1 MKRQN
6 IFLRQSNIKKIEEF
20 DEPLAQ
26 PGKIFLA
33 EIHGSAQRFLKVK
46 KLSKYIR
53 FCKCCLLPSE
63 TPGVVIPYTCLDNK
77 EDFGI
82 GIQLYFYYIFFCSII
97 CLVSLVLCSIP
108 AMVFSKRYY
117 DDVEKHCESYFYSK
131 EGNLTYNKSVIGEKL
146 HPELSTNSTNCYKY
160 LGITSSSGSSDDNII
175 KTDWIMKFSSDNVI
189 NYYNLFKEKS
199 KEPDKITEVLFDYCF
214 MHFLTSIIL
223 LIINFFFIHY
233 VNLINDKEDFESTTP
248 RDYTLLIHGVTRPN
262 KDITKLQHL
271 KNILTEISKN
281 YFRLEVHKIIPCYN
295 LVELYKLTKNVFE
308 DKIKIYH
315 AYNFKRQ
322 KNLHTKYLK
331 QNKTYSKIFNYN
343 YNYDVINNDAEKKN
357 LNNNNDDTNITNIN
371 NINNI
376 NLNTLTNINNNNK
389 TSLINQNNNLS
400 SNQLNQN
407 NNTEIYIH
415 DQNLGYYKQVLWMV
429 FATPLNKIEQR
440 IAKNNQK
447 IKEIEKDL
455 ADNPDKHSSG
465 TYFVVFKYIKMKDKF
480 YEFFPVHTIPRIFL
494 YIKYFF
500 QNIIFSGMVSDK
512 TKRANYIKKEITV
525 EYATEAYEVVWQNM
539 GYSLCSKS
547 LYLLASIVT
556 TIVLIC
562 FSFLIIFYLNS
573 VQFNLTEGKNIH
585 KFYEYL
591 LSFLISIIISLINSL
606 GRKLLK
612 LVTKRFEAIETKTD
626 YYISLSIKMSIFT
639 FINTDIVPL
648 LSNYFQSDWNENSI
662 LLNNIFMIFLTN
674 FTLKPLVF
682 YLNPNLLVKLSKRAR
697 ARKEIE
703 GLPLEES
710 TYTQDE
716 LNRLF
721 QNPSMSMC
729 YKYSFYTNIILTTF
743 FYMSLFPLGVVFSFV
758 GLLLSYFLEIVHLGF
773 YKRPEVLNS
782 RLCKCFIHHFKV
794 VIGVFAVGNFV
805 FLRDVEKHYDI
816 DWSLIN
822 LILFIIIAFIP
833 YHEIKFNL
841 LGVTEGE
848 ITKGSYDEYELM
860 FPTDYE
866 KQNPLTKK
874 AAMIKYFKLLRK
886 SNLIDDIQNEYLTNR
901 IKKESAMV
909 NYYKTSKNV
918 GNILNYYE
926 FQNQFVRLKKKY
938 KFIKLMK
945 NKNRKLNTYEVFIN
959 QKARERRETLASI
972 NPINELR
979 KSNNRKITDNVI
991 DIQTNTNNLEDYSQ
1005 LGYDKNY
1012 KIKGLVEDNPKYR
1025 RRISKHMRE
1034 ALFQSVKDQGLYS
1047 ETEDESDDDDDS
1059 LKSDNSDESSKNI
1072 YSDVNNSSNNYKH
1085 DGEYKITYI
1094 ENDESKK

>member
-1 MKRQN
+1 MMKRQN
-6 IFLRQSNIKKIEEF
+6 IILRQSNIKKIEEF

-33 EIHGSAQRFLKVK
+33 EIHGSAQRFLKIK

-82 GIQLYFYYIFFCSII
+82 GIQLYFYYIFFCSTI
-97 CLVSLVLCSIP
+97 CLASLFLCSIP

-117 DDVEKHCESYFYSK
+117 DDVEKHCESYFFLNSANY
-131 EGNLTYNKSVIGEKL
+131 TYNKSSIEKQL
-146 HPELSTNSTNCYKY
+146 YPELSTNSTNCYKY
-160 LGITSSSGSSDDNII
+160 LGITLSSTSSDDNII

-199 KEPDKITEVLFDYCF
+199 DDPNQITEVLFNYSF
-214 MHFLTSIIL
+214 MYFLASIIL

-248 RDYTLLIHGVTRPN
+248 RDYTVLIRGVTRPN
-262 KDITKLQHL
+262 KNITKLQHL
-271 KNILTEISKN
+271 KNILKEISDN
-281 YFRLEVHKIIPCYN
+281 YFKLEVHRIIPCYN

-322 KNLHTKYLK
+322 KNLHKKYLK
-331 QNKTYSKIFNYN
+331 QNKNYSKIFNNN
-343 YNYDVINNDAEKKN
+343 YNNINNDAENRN
-357 LNNNNDDTNITNIN
+357 LNIINEDSNIANIN
-371 NINNI
+371 NINQ
-376 NLNTLTNINNNNK
+376 NTPNNINNTNII
-389 TSLINQNNNLS
+389 SL
-400 SNQLNQN
+400 NQLNQYN
-407 NNTEIYIH
+407 NNEIYIH
-415 DQNLGYYKQVLWMV
+415 DQNLNYYTQFLWMI
-429 FATPLNKIEQR
+429 FPTPLNKIEQR

-447 IKEIEKDL
+447 IKELEKDL
-455 ADNPDKHSSG
+455 VENPDKHSSG
-465 TYFVVFKYIKMKDKF
+465 AYFVIFKYIKMKDQF
-480 YEFFPVHTIPRIFL
+480 YDFFPVHLIPRIFL

-500 QNIIFSGMVSDK
+500 QNFIFSGMVSEK

-525 EYATEAYEVVWQNM
+525 DYATEAYEVVWQNM

-547 LYLLASIVT
+547 LYLLASIGI

-626 YYISLSIKMSIFT
+626 YYISLSLKITIFT

-662 LLNNIFMIFLTN
+662 LLNNIFMIFVTN
-674 FTLKPLVF
+674 FTLNPLVF
-682 YLNPNLLVKLSKRAR
+682 YLNPNLLRKLTKRAR

-721 QNPSMSMC
+721 QNPSMSVC
-729 YKYSFYTNIILTTF
+729 YKYSFYTNVILTTF

-758 GLLLSYFLEIVHLGF
+758 GLLFSYFLEIVHLGF

-782 RLCKCFIHHFKV
+782 RLCKVFIHHFK
-794 VIGVFAVGNFV
+794 IAIAVFAIGNFV

-848 ITKGSYDEYELM
+848 ITKGSYDEYELT

-874 AAMIKYFKLLRK
+874 AAMIKYFKQLRK
-886 SNLIDDIQNEYLTNR
+886 ANLIDDIQNEYLINR

-926 FQNQFVRLKKKY
+926 FQNQFVKLKKKY

-945 NKNRKLNTYEVFIN
+945 NKNRKVHTYDVFIN
-959 QKARERRETLASI
+959 QKARERRETLASL
-972 NPINELR
+972 NPYNELR
-979 KSNNRKITDNVI
+979 QSNNRKITDKVI
-991 DIQTNTNNLEDYSQ
+991 DIQTNTNNYEDYSQ

-1059 LKSDNSDESSKNI
+1059 LKSDDSYESSKNLC
-1072 YSDVNNSSNNYKH
+1072 SDVNSNSSNYKH
-1085 DGEYKITYI
+1085 DKGYKITYI
-1094 ENDESKK
+1094 ENDENKK

>member
-1 MKRQN
+1 MKYQN
-6 IFLRQSNIKKIEEF
+6 NSLRQSKIEKIEEF

-33 EIHGSAQRFLKVK
+33 EIHGSAQRFLKIK

-63 TPGVVIPYTCLDNK
+63 TPGIVVPYTCLDNK

-82 GIQLYFYYIFFCSII
+82 GIQLYFYYIYFCSII
-97 CLVSLVLCSIP
+97 CLASLFLCSIP
-108 AMVFSKRYY
+108 SMVFSQRYY
-117 DDVEKHCESYFYSK
+117 NDIKEHCS
-131 EGNLTYNKSVIGEKL
+131 TYLE
-146 HPELSTNSTNCYKY
+146 NSTINNNLNQSLTSPSNTSNENCRKY
-160 LGITSSSGSSDDNII
+160 LGITSSSSDSII
-175 KTDWIMKFSSDNVI
+175 STDWIMRFSSDNVV

-199 KEPDKITEVLFDYCF
+199 NNPDKITDILLNYSF
-214 MHFLTSIIL
+214 MYFLTSITL

-233 VNLINDKEDFESTTP
+233 VNLINDKEDFESTSP
-248 RDYTLLIHGVTRPN
+248 SDYTLLIHGIKRPDKN
-262 KDITKLQHL
+262 TTKIQHL
-271 KNILTEISKN
+271 KNILNEISKN
-281 YFRLEVHKIIPCYN
+281 YFKLEIHNIIPCYN

-322 KNLHTKYLK
+322 KNLHKKYLE
-331 QNKTYSKIFNYN
+331 QNRTYSQVFNYN
-343 YNYDVINNDAEKKN
+343 FNNNYNNKRELELQKLKNIITTMN
-357 LNNNNDDTNITNIN
+357 LNIN
-371 NINNI
+371 K
-376 NLNTLTNINNNNK
+376 NTINNNSQTQLSFIK
-389 TSLINQNNNLS
+389 NNTYTLS
-400 SNQLNQN
+400 QLNQN
-407 NNTEIYIH
+407 RDNEIYIH
-415 DQNLGYYKQVLWMV
+415 DKNLNYYSKFLWCV
-429 FATPLNKIEQR
+429 HATPLNEIEQR
-440 IAKNNQK
+440 IAKNNKK

-455 ADNPDKHSSG
+455 EENPDKHSSG
-465 TYFVVFKYIKMKDKF
+465 TYFVVFKYIKMKDEL
-480 YEFFPVHTIPRIFL
+480 YNFFPVHLIPRILL

-500 QNIIFSGMVSDK
+500 QNIIFNDVVSEK
-512 TKRANYIKKEITV
+512 TKRANYLKKEINV
-525 EYATEAYEVVWQNM
+525 DKATEAYEVVWQNM
-539 GYSLCSKS
+539 GYSLFKKS
-547 LYLLASIVT
+547 LYLIASIII
-556 TIVLIC
+556 TIVLILI
-562 FSFLIIFYLNS
+562 SFMIIFFLNS
-573 VQFNLTEGKNIH
+573 VQYNLTEGKNIH

-591 LSFLISIIISLINSL
+591 LSFVISIIISLINSL

-626 YYISLSIKMSIFT
+626 YYISLSLKITIFT
-639 FINTDIVPL
+639 FINTNIVPL
-648 LSNYFQSDWNENSI
+648 LSNYFQSNWNENSI
-662 LLNNIFMIFLTN
+662 LLNNIFVIFVTN
-674 FTLKPLVF
+674 FTLNPLVF

-782 RLCKCFIHHFKV
+782 RLCKVFIHHFK
-794 VIGVFAVGNFV
+794 IAIAVFAIGNFI
-805 FLRDVEKHYDI
+805 FLRDAEKHYDI

-822 LILFIIIAFIP
+822 LILFLIIMIIP
-833 YHEIKFNL
+833 YHCFNFNFI
-841 LGVTEGE
+841 GVTEGE

-874 AAMIKYFKLLRK
+874 AAMIKYFKKLRGR
-886 SNLIDDIQNEYLTNR
+886 NLIDRIQYEYLINR
-901 IKKESAMV
+901 TTKESAMV

-926 FQNQFVRLKKKY
+926 FQNQFVKLKKKY
-938 KFIKLMK
+938 KFIRSMK
-945 NKNRKLNTYEVFIN
+945 NKKREVNNYEIFVN

-972 NPINELR
+972 NAFNELR
-979 KSNNRKITDNVI
+979 RSSIKKKKESFVESP
-991 DIQTNTNNLEDYSQ
+991 TNTNKEEEYSQ
-1005 LGYDKNY
+1005 LGYNKNY
-1012 KIKGLVEDNPKYR
+1012 KIKGIVEDDPKYR
-1025 RRISKHMRE
+1025 RRISRHMRK

-1047 ETEDESDDDDDS
+1047 ETEDESDDDS
-1059 LKSDNSDESSKNI
+1059 LKSDSSDESSKNESNENTSNI
-1072 YSDVNNSSNNYKH
+1072 YKSNE
-1085 DGEYKITYI
+1085 EY
-1094 ENDESKK
+1094 NDIAKK